1 MTARAWWWPRASPGM
16 QARALAPE
24 LVLVLV
30 LALTLAPVM
39 AG

>member
-1 MTARAWWWPRASPGM
+1 M
-16 QARALAPE
+16 QARTLAPE